1 MASGTVANQTPVS
14 MGFPRQE
21 YWRGLPF
28 PPPGDLPDP
37 GSKLLSLA
45 SSVRQVDSLQLYH
58 LGSPDLTAYYKGT
71 SWPSYVSTGLFVFS
85 SSNSPCFQQL
95 WKVDLVYLEAGKC
108 Y

>member
-45 SSVRQVDSLQLYH
+45 SSVRQVDSLQLHH
-58 LGSPDLTAYYKGT
+58 LVTPNILPHNVVVIYGIPTPEKVIQSDIQETDI
-71 SWPSYVSTGLFVFS
+71 
-85 SSNSPCFQQL
+85 QL
-95 WKVDLVYLEAGKC
+95 M
-108 Y
+108 